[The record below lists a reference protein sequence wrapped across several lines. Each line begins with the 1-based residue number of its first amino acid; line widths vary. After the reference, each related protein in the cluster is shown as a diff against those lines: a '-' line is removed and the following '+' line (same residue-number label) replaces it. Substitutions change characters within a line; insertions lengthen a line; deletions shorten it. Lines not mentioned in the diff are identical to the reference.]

1 MPLASYY
8 YMALTPVNNG
18 GGFCLYGRIKYMNTQ
33 GITVA
38 EQDYERLVP
47 LLKDHPLLEELG
59 RAIVVPAE
67 RMAPEI
73 VRINS
78 HVTYVDESSGVS
90 RSVELVFPEEADV
103 DQGKVSVLA
112 PVGSALLGLSVG
124 DTIDWPFP
132 NGMERRLKV
141 VSTIPPEA
149 GK

>member
-1 MPLASYY
+1 MALRSYY
-8 YMALTPVNNG
+8 YMALTPAVTG

-33 GITVA
+33 GIIVA

-78 HVTYVDESSGVS
+78 RVTYVDESNGVS

-103 DQGKVSVLA
+103 DQGKISVLA

-141 VSTIPPEA
+141 VSTVPPGDA
-149 GK
+149 K